1 MSLESEFGTFWTHY
15 PRRTGK
21 LAAEKAYRK
30 ARTVASAQQIL
41 DGVATYRQTKPA
53 YADWCMPTTF
63 LNQGRWMDEPDQPL
77 RVEWVCPHTPPCL
90 GRNACRILIVCG
102 R

>member
-1 MSLESEFGTFWTHY
+1 MSLESDFGTFWLTY

-30 ARTVASAQQIL
+30 ARMIASAEQIL
-41 DGVATYRQTKPA
+41 DGVTAYRENKPA

-63 LNQGRWMDEPDQPL
+63 LNQGRWMDEPDRQPH
-77 RVEWVCPHTPPCL
+77 EPWDCPHEPHCL
-90 GRNACRILIVCG
+90 GRSACAVLKRLG